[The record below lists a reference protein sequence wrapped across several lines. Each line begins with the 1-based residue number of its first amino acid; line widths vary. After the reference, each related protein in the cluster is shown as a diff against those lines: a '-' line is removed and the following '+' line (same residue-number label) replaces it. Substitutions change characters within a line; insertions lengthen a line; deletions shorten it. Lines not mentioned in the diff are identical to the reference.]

1 MAMRPPTSS
10 SSSFRWQKPRPLHR
24 RLPPLLVLLVSAA
37 SLLLAL
43 AFARAAAAGILRHAN
58 SFGRRCSPEGYVGE
72 EEEATAAQQQRRRPR
87 IAMVSFSDEAEGGG
101 RLRSFR
107 GVGEAVA
114 GNKRAYAGGMGYRYV
129 DSRGLVDP
137 GRPPSWSKILA
148 VQSLLPRYDW
158 VFWNDADTIVMNPSI
173 SLESILHAAIG
184 HMDFDKAP
192 DLVVTEDTNGVNAG
206 VFFVRRSEWSKRF
219 LKKWWNETSFVQFG
233 STKSGDNDALKHLI
247 YGLSEEELRAH
258 VAISPMQCLFNSYPW
273 IPTLKSMLRLL
284 ASPRATWNGVY
295 SDGDFM
301 LHLAGVDDKRKWVA
315 NLIEEMHSV

>member
-1 MAMRPPTSS
+1 MRPPTSS

-72 EEEATAAQQQRRRPR
+72 AEEEAAAAQQQRRRPR
-87 IAMVSFSDEAEGGG
+87 IVMVSFSDEAEGGG

-158 VFWNDADTIVMNPSI
+158 VFWNDAV
-173 SLESILHAAIG
+173 SLLH
-184 HMDFDKAP
+184 
-192 DLVVTEDTNGVNAG
+192 
-206 VFFVRRSEWSKRF
+206 RR
-219 LKKWWNETSFVQFG
+219 
-233 STKSGDNDALKHLI
+233 
-247 YGLSEEELRAH
+247 
-258 VAISPMQCLFNSYPW
+258 
-273 IPTLKSMLRLL
+273 
-284 ASPRATWNGVY
+284 
-295 SDGDFM
+295 
-301 LHLAGVDDKRKWVA
+301 
-315 NLIEEMHSV
+315 